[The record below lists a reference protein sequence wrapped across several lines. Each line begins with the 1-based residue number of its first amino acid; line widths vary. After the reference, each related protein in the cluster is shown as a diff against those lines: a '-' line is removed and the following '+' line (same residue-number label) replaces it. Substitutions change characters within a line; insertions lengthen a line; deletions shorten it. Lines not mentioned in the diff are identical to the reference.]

1 MIPIFTDFRF
11 IMGSQTSASLF
22 VNLRLGASF
31 LCSDTYIQ
39 IRDGYLTSKE
49 YFTSSL
55 HSVYD
60 SHQHRN
66 PKQAINVGVHYRL
79 LMTSNYWSSWQYNA
93 AINGLGLK
101 PVVRMVA

>member
-49 YFTSSL
+49 YFYFQPTFG
-55 HSVYD
+55 V
-60 SHQHRN
+60 RFPINITN
-66 PKQAINVGVHYRL
+66 PKQAINVGVHYR

-93 AINGLGLK
+93 AINGLGLNLSFEW
-101 PVVRMVA
+101 